1 MPRDQMAKIQNRSSV
16 VTNSMKISKM
26 VHIKKKK
33 KTLENKRNE
42 VSQVPKAIG
51 NGGCVEA
58 GQTLFGLKRQI
69 LFGLKSHILFGL
81 MMVLLSNKKLYNLV
95 ECK

>member
-1 MPRDQMAKIQNRSSV
+1 MPRDQRAKIQNRSSV

-26 VHIKKKK
+26 VHIKKKKK

-58 GQTLFGLKRQI
+58 GQTLFGLKR
-69 LFGLKSHILFGL
+69 HIIW
-81 MMVLLSNKKLYNLV
+81 VKKPHIIWPHDGSAI
-95 ECK
+95 K